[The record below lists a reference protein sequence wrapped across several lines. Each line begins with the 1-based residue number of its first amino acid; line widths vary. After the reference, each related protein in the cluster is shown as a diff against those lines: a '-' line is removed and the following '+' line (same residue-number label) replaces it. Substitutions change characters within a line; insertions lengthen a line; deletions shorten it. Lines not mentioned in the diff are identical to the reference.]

1 MKPDLLRIATGLVAL
16 YTGLGLC
23 YTQIRRDKFRKLSHE
38 NPEEMIRVM
47 VEELRNPSIIYKI
60 MRTIFKP
67 VIIARYTI
75 EGFFLRLTISD
86 IDDEEDF

>member
-1 MKPDLLRIATGLVAL
+1 MKSDLLRITTGLVAL

-23 YTQIRRDKFRKLSHE
+23 YTQRRRDKFRKLAHN

-47 VEELRNPSIIYKI
+47 VEELRNPSIIHKI

-67 VIIARYTI
+67 VIIIRYRI

-86 IDDEEDF
+86 IDDEDDF